1 MKLCVALQKSAS
13 LLKSQIITL
22 MLVSKHKDTPWYSKA
37 LITSVILYAL
47 SPIDLIPDFIP
58 VLGYLDELILLPLL
72 VGLAIR
78 LTPAHVLDDCKE
90 RAQTNHLSNLHKK
103 SLGGLLVLT
112 IWVIIGGLIYASVSK
127 A

>member
-1 MKLCVALQKSAS
+1 MKLCAALQKSAS

-22 MLVSKHKDTPWYSKA
+22 MLVSKHKDTPWYCKA

-90 RAQTNHLSNLHKK
+90 SAQTYHLSNLHKK

-112 IWVIIGGLIYASVSK
+112 IWVIIGGLIYASIGK